1 MAMIQ
6 QQAQQLPPQQ
16 IAQRAV
22 RVRYTNWRG
31 ETADRS
37 IVPIEIY
44 WGKTEWHK
52 EDQWLLKVWD
62 LDRAAYRAYALKD
75 IKAWL

>member
-6 QQAQQLPPQQ
+6 QQQLPPEQ
-16 IAQRAV
+16 ITEHAV

-31 ETADRS
+31 QTAERL

-44 WGKTEWHK
+44 WGNTEWHK
-52 EDQWLLKVWD
+52 KDQWLLKVWD
-62 LDRAAYRAYALKD
+62 LERGAYRAYALKD
-75 IKAWL
+75 IKEWL